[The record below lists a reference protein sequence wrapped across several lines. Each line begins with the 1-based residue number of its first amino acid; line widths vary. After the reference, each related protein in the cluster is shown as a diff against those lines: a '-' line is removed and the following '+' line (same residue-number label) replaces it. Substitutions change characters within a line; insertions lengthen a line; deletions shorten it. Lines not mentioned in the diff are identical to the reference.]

1 MRHGRW
7 MVSAVLMIV
16 AGGAASRQSAS
27 DAAAS
32 ARTGSKVTVLLTE
45 PLATTPAATEGRML
59 TVEYPPGASTP
70 AHHHDGTI
78 FAYVVEGAV
87 ITALDDGPEKRF
99 EAGQGWYE
107 RPGQVHRVSRNA
119 SDTER
124 AKLLVVFL
132 TEKGKPALE
141 LER

>member
-1 MRHGRW
+1 MRCEPW
-7 MVSAVLMIV
+7 CASLMWV
-16 AGGAASRQSAS
+16 MAAGCASPHPASSERPASRPGA
-27 DAAAS
+27 
-32 ARTGSKVTVLLTE
+32 KVTGLLTE

-87 ITALDDGPEKRF
+87 VTALDDGPEKRF

-119 SDTER
+119 SDTKP

>member
-1 MRHGRW
+1 ML
-7 MVSAVLMIV
+7 VLA
-16 AGGAASRQSAS
+16 AGCAASHPAS
-27 DAAAS
+27 S
-32 ARTGSKVTVLLTE
+32 VGPSKRPGSKVTVLLTE
-45 PLATTPAATEGRML
+45 PLARTPAATEGRML

-132 TEKGKPALE
+132 TEKGKPALQME
-141 LER
+141 K

>member
-1 MRHGRW
+1 
-7 MVSAVLMIV
+7 MVCGVLMMV
-16 AGGAASRQSAS
+16 AGCAASHDSSGAAG
-27 DAAAS
+27 S
-32 ARTGSKVTVLLTE
+32 ARPGSKVTVLLTE
-45 PLATTPAATEGRML
+45 PLAKPAATEGRML

-119 SDTER
+119 SRTER

-132 TEKGKPALE
+132 TEAGKAALK
-141 LER
+141 LEQ